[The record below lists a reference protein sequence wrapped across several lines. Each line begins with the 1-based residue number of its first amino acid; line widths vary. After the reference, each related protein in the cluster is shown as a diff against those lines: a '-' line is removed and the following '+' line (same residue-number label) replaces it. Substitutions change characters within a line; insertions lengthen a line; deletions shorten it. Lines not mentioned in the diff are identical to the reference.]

1 MPKNCFICKQCYSK
15 KKGDT
20 DRKLIS
26 LFKVPAKKLDEWKGI
41 VNKSGLSLTSHLC
54 SSHFEPRYFKIYI
67 KSGQN
72 VCRLTS
78 DAKPTLL
85 LQSTHSKSPHFVKP
99 STNHISTMQATSKR

>member
-1 MPKNCFICKQCYSK
+1 MFSLQNRYNKKSLPFENAQKLFYLQAVLFK

-67 KSGQN
+67 KSGQM
-72 VCRLTS
+72 CA
-78 DAKPTLL
+78 D
-85 LQSTHSKSPHFVKP
+85 
-99 STNHISTMQATSKR
+99 